1 MSNTTTAIEPADT
14 VASIAAAQA
23 ALTSDFAALSEAVA
37 NNHANAAPADDVD
50 GQFKTLARQME
61 TLAAHI
67 AALHAAVGT
76 PQQTVASIV
85 AGEPIAAPAST
96 AATVVTPARVATIE
110 SRLSR
115 VIAAIEAQFGI
126 GKIAGLPPA
135 VAPAVAPAVV
145 VTTPAVA
152 PAATVAS

>member
-1 MSNTTTAIEPADT
+1 MSTTTDTVDT

-50 GQFKTLARQME
+50 GQFKMLARQME

-67 AALHAAVGT
+67 AALHAAAGT

-96 AATVVTPARVATIE
+96 AATVVTPARVSSIE
-110 SRLSR
+110 SRLSA
-115 VIAAIEAQFGI
+115 VISAIEHTFGF

-135 VAPAVAPAVV
+135 VAPAPVAPSAVV
-145 VTTPAVA
+145 VVSAA
-152 PAATVAS
+152 PTVAS